1 MEKERIK
8 ILLVEDDEEDYIIT
22 RDLLSDIDSVRY
34 DLKWVMTYDA
44 ALEKMGHNQYDVFL
58 FDYRLGERTGLDLL
72 REVTNNGCNIPVVLL
87 TGEGGKE
94 IDLEAM
100 KAGAMDYLV
109 KGKTD
114 FTLLERTIRYAIER
128 KRAEEQIKQLAYYDH
143 LTNLPNRV
151 LFQEQLK
158 QAIANYSRTQK
169 AVAIM
174 FLDLDNFKRIND
186 TLGHNAGDQLLKG
199 VASRLNGCL
208 RKSDALT
215 RPNISNTVG
224 RQGGDEFTILLPEIT
239 DCQAAVKVAQRILTV
254 LSQPYILEGHE
265 VVVTT
270 SIGIALYPHDGE
282 DINMLLMNADAAMYH
297 AKNKGKNN
305 FQFYSRSMNAAALE
319 RLNLEIDLRNALER
333 GEFVL
338 YYQPR
343 MEIRTGKIIG
353 MEALIHWQHPDK
365 GTISPAEFI
374 PVAEETGLIIP
385 IGEWVLRTACNQS
398 KGWQKGGIT
407 PIRVSVSLSGQQLK
421 QEDLIK
427 TVIHALETSG
437 LDQQY
442 LELEITE
449 GIIMQDRKI
458 VIGMLQAMKDRG
470 LWLSM
475 DNFGMGHSSLR
486 NLKSI
491 PLDILKIDRSFV
503 KDIITEPV
511 DTVLVSAIIAM
522 AKSLKLRLLAEGVE
536 TEQQLAFL
544 REQGCEEIQGNL
556 VSRPLSAEEAL
567 RFLADHSP
575 LPARTFRAGLY

>member
-1 MEKERIK
+1 MEKERIR
-8 ILLVEDDEEDYIIT
+8 ILLVEDDEDDYVIT

-44 ALEKMGHNQYDVFL
+44 ALEEMGRNQYDVFL

-72 REVTNNGCNIPVVLL
+72 REVTHNGCNIPAVLL
-87 TGEGGKE
+87 TGQGGKE

-421 QEDLIK
+421 QENLIK

-437 LDQQY
+437 LDKQY

-503 KDIITEPV
+503 KDIITEPA

>member
-1 MEKERIK
+1 MEKERIR
-8 ILLVEDDEEDYIIT
+8 ILLVEDDEDDYVIT

-44 ALEKMGHNQYDVFL
+44 ALEEMGRNQYDVFL

-72 REVTNNGCNIPVVLL
+72 REVTHNGCNIPAVLL
-87 TGEGGKE
+87 TGQGGKE

-114 FTLLERTIRYAIER
+114 STLLERTIRYAIER

-365 GTISPAEFI
+365 GTIS
-374 PVAEETGLIIP
+374 
-385 IGEWVLRTACNQS
+385 Q
-398 KGWQKGGIT
+398 
-407 PIRVSVSLSGQQLK
+407 
-421 QEDLIK
+421 
-427 TVIHALETSG
+427 
-437 LDQQY
+437 
-442 LELEITE
+442 
-449 GIIMQDRKI
+449 
-458 VIGMLQAMKDRG
+458 
-470 LWLSM
+470 
-475 DNFGMGHSSLR
+475 R
-486 NLKSI
+486 N
-491 PLDILKIDRSFV
+491 SF
-503 KDIITEPV
+503 
-511 DTVLVSAIIAM
+511 
-522 AKSLKLRLLAEGVE
+522 
-536 TEQQLAFL
+536 Q
-544 REQGCEEIQGNL
+544 
-556 VSRPLSAEEAL
+556 
-567 RFLADHSP
+567 
-575 LPARTFRAGLY
+575 

>member
-1 MEKERIK
+1 MEKERIR
-8 ILLVEDDEEDYIIT
+8 ILLVEDDEDDYVIT

-44 ALEKMGHNQYDVFL
+44 ALEEMGRNQYDVFL

-72 REVTNNGCNIPVVLL
+72 REVTHNGCNIPAVLL
-87 TGEGGKE
+87 TGQGGKE

-319 RLNLEIDLRNALER
+319 RLTLEIDLRNALER

-544 REQGCEEIQGNL
+544 REQGCDEIQGNL

-575 LPARTFRAGLY
+575 LPARTFRVGLY

>member
-1 MEKERIK
+1 MEKERIR
-8 ILLVEDDEEDYIIT
+8 ILLVEDDEDDYVIT

-44 ALEKMGHNQYDVFL
+44 ALEEMGRNQYDVFL

-72 REVTNNGCNIPVVLL
+72 REVTHNGCNIPAVLL
-87 TGEGGKE
+87 TGQGGKE

-270 SIGIALYPHDGE
+270 SIGIALYPDDGE

-503 KDIITEPV
+503 KDIITEPA

-544 REQGCEEIQGNL
+544 REQGCDEIQGNL

-575 LPARTFRAGLY
+575 LPARTFRVGLY